1 MKKILTLTASTY
13 VRVGEPIILP
23 DTVEIE
29 FESPTYRHNL
39 GVLHVKVS
47 NGVQG
52 KTYKL
57 SERVPLDITEYCT
70 HAGVVEISVALVIR
84 GETVKKWSVEPIIV
98 REVEQTYELVPEIEQ
113 MKRENAEMQAQLAE
127 MRKAFAEIVTLVRES
142 ESI

>member
-13 VRVGEPIILP
+13 VRAGEALLLP
-23 DTVEIE
+23 DKLEIA
-29 FESPTYRHNL
+29 FESPTYRL
-39 GVLHVKVS
+39 GTLLVKVE
-47 NGVQG
+47 NDEQG
-52 KTYKL
+52 KQYKL
-57 SERVPLDITEYCT
+57 SDNTPVDITAFAQK
-70 HAGVVEISVALVIR
+70 AGEVRISVALVIR

>member
-13 VRVGEPIILP
+13 VRSGESLLLP
-23 DTVEIE
+23 DKLEIA
-29 FESPTYRHNL
+29 FESPTYRL
-39 GVLHVKVS
+39 GTLLLNVENDEQSK
-47 NGVQG
+47 Q
-52 KTYKL
+52 YKL
-57 SERVPLDITEYCT
+57 SDNSPVDITAFAQK
-70 HAGVVEISVALVIR
+70 AGEVRISVALVIR

>member
-47 NGVQG
+47 NGAQG

-70 HAGVVEISVALVIR
+70 HAGVVDITVALVIR
-84 GETVKKWSVEPIIV
+84 GETVKTWRVEPLIIK
-98 REVEQTYELVPEIEQ
+98 EVEHTLAVIPEVEE
-113 MKRENAEMQAQLAE
+113 MKAQLAEMQAQLAE